1 MQRAPVYAAVATQ
14 KVVNSDLAGGL
25 ETNSESVKV
34 TGGSRITGTV
44 KVINDA
50 NYQTGAHGSAFS
62 IQTDGQV
69 IFDGDGDVEIRTYND
84 DSYAHTNA
92 IKLHNDGASLLVDK
106 AGHSVTLALD
116 AAGGQVQNMTKWQAS
131 TLLITIK
138 T

>member
-1 MQRAPVYAAVATQ
+1 MKTNKQKTNKQALLNHKVLCSLLAAGFFCSWGAAAPVYAAVATQ

-62 IQTDGQV
+62 IQTC
-69 IFDGDGDVEIRTYND
+69 
-84 DSYAHTNA
+84 
-92 IKLHNDGASLLVDK
+92 LLYT
-106 AGHSVTLALD
+106 SD
-116 AAGGQVQNMTKWQAS
+116 AADE
-131 TLLITIK
+131 L
-138 T
+138 